1 MRRHCLGGMG
11 LVAGGLAAPMA
22 ASVALALDVAHVTPA
37 GDVRTTGFGLGV
49 ALLLGLSIAAGAV
62 GLTLLYLCGLR
73 SLPRFDDAPAAK
85 ATDTHRAG

>member
-1 MRRHCLGGMG
+1 MRRCYLGGMG
-11 LVAGGLAAPMA
+11 LVAAGLATP
-22 ASVALALDVAHVTPA
+22 VALALDVVHITPA

-62 GLTLLYLCGLR
+62 GLTLLYLCGLQ

-85 ATDTHRAG
+85 ATDTRRAG